1 MSKIVQ
7 KDFPLRGS
15 TTEQGF
21 SGDRTSIYYFYKLN
35 SPFLNQPSLLNASN
49 TDRSSKVEVSP
60 EISAPLARVRNNR
73 RMILSERVLGNA
85 SAKRISPGRAITQ
98 RKPSRLNAH

>member
-35 SPFLNQPSLLNASN
+35 SPFLNSR
-49 TDRSSKVEVSP
+49 RSSMHPTQTDLSITRDFNTAGEGTQQSP
-60 EISAPLARVRNNR
+60 HDFVRA
-73 RMILSERVLGNA
+73 GFGQ
-85 SAKRISPGRAITQ
+85 RISKADF
-98 RKPSRLNAH
+98 SRTGDHSAQT